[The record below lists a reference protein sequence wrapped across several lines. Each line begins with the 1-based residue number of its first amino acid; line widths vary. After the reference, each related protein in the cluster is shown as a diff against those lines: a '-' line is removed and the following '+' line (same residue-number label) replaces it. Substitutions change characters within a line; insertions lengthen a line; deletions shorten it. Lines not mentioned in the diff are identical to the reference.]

1 MKPRQWIRWTME
13 QGMPRAMLRRRA
25 RRGDPFAR
33 LMVGSEGRE
42 NPYPVVEELRQ
53 AGRLVPTSI
62 NWVTVDYELSRS
74 ILRDN
79 RFGAF
84 ITPDIN
90 TPGKAEMPDSL
101 RRLLRSAILPAN
113 PVDPPSLLMLDPPDH
128 TRVRKSVSAA
138 FTPRAI
144 GKLRDRVESVTTELL
159 DALPANGTVDLI
171 EAFAAQLPMALIA
184 EMLGVGVD
192 SENRERFLSWGDR
205 VTPLLDF
212 GVPLRTYRLAA
223 ATLAQVDAFLDNLIT
238 ELRANPGDNILSSL
252 VTANE
257 LDPDELKSTASLL
270 FGAGFETTVNLIGN
284 GVTQLLAH
292 PDQLELLHAEP
303 ALWPQAVEEVLR
315 FDSPVQSTARM
326 ALCEMEIAGVTL
338 RPGNVVVMIL
348 AGANRDP
355 KIFENPNAFDI
366 TRANVKEHL
375 SFSSGPHVC
384 LGASL
389 ARMEGAY
396 ALRTLFER
404 FPDLRL
410 AGTPERRLQFNLH
423 GYAHLPVHLG
433 RQVPA
438 AA

>member
-1 MKPRQWIRWTME
+1 
-13 QGMPRAMLRRRA
+13 MPRAMLRSKA
-25 RRGDPFAR
+25 RKGEPFAR
-33 LMVGSEGRE
+33 LMVGAEGRE
-42 NPYPVVEELRQ
+42 NPYPILEELRR
-53 AGRLVPTSI
+53 AGKLVPTSI
-62 NWVTVDYELSRS
+62 NWVTVDYELTRS

-84 ITPDIN
+84 ITPEIN
-90 TPGKAEMPDSL
+90 VPGKSGMPEGM
-101 RRLLRSAILPAN
+101 RKLLRSAILPAN
-113 PVDPPSLLMLDPPDH
+113 PVDPPSLLMLDAPDH

-144 GKLRDRVESVTTELL
+144 GKLRQQVEAVTTELL
-159 DALPANGTVDLI
+159 DALPSDGTVDLI
-171 EAFAAQLPMALIA
+171 ESFAAHLPMALIA

-192 SENRERFLSWGDR
+192 HENRERFLGWGDK

-212 GVPLRTYRLAA
+212 GVPLRTYRTAA
-223 ATLAQVDAFLDNLIT
+223 ATLDEVDRFLDDLIE
-238 ELRANPGDNILSSL
+238 ELRVNPGDNILSSL

-257 LDPDELKSTASLL
+257 LGPDELKSTASLL

-292 PDQLELLHAEP
+292 PDQLERVLAEP
-303 ALWPQAVEEVLR
+303 GLWPQAVEEILR

-326 ALCEMEIAGVTL
+326 ALCELEIAGVTL
-338 RPGNVVVMIL
+338 QPGNVVVMIL

-355 KIFENPNAFDI
+355 GVFENPHTFDI
-366 TRANVKEHL
+366 TRKNVREHL

-389 ARMEGAY
+389 ARMEGTY
-396 ALRTLFER
+396 ALRTLFEQ

-410 AGTPERRLQFNLH
+410 AGTPERREQFNLH

-433 RQVPA
+433 KRVPA